1 MKPHILS
8 KLPILGQF
16 VDERFLEHR
25 RRSMTV
31 AGIASILV
39 AGCLFEYRYFFK
51 HVLSWDLLAVI
62 VSFAVVKLSTMA
74 WYKFRD

>member
-1 MKPHILS
+1 
-8 KLPILGQF
+8 
-16 VDERFLEHR
+16 
-25 RRSMTV
+25 MTM
-31 AGIASILV
+31 AGIVSIIV